1 MIKYNED
8 KAHYLSITVII
19 VKDNKYLI
27 SKRADWEKNFPSKWT
42 VPGGKLEKSDYINSK
57 KDTHDSWYNI
67 FEKVAKR
74 EVKEEV
80 NLDIKNIGYL
90 TSMAFVRSD
99 DIPTVI
105 ISLYANYNGGEIKL
119 QESMTEYA
127 WISVDEID
135 KYDLIEGIDEE
146 IKMLDR
152 FLKEGKMI
160 EWGN

>member
-1 MIKYNED
+1 MIEYNED

-19 VKDNKYLI
+19 IKDNKYLI

-42 VPGGKLEKSDYINSK
+42 VPGGKLEKSDYINSA
-57 KDTHDSWYNI
+57 KDTHDTWYNI

-80 NLDIKNIGYL
+80 DLDIKNIGYL
-90 TSMAFVRSD
+90 TSMAFVRGD
-99 DIPTVI
+99 GIPTI
-105 ISLYANYNGGEIKL
+105 IVSLYANYDGGEVKL

-135 KYDLIEGIDEE
+135 KYDLIEGLDEE

>member
-8 KAHYLSITVII
+8 KAHYISVTVII

-27 SKRADWEKNFPSKWT
+27 SKRADWEKNFPGKWT
-42 VPGGKLEKSDYINSK
+42 VPGGKLEKSDYINSD
-57 KDTHDSWYNI
+57 KDTNESWYNI
-67 FEKVAKR
+67 FEKVVKKEA
-74 EVKEEV
+74 KEEV

-99 DIPTVI
+99 GIPTI
-105 ISLYANYNGGEIKL
+105 IVSLYANYNGGEIKL
-119 QESMTEYA
+119 QESMSDYA
-127 WISVDEID
+127 WISVDEIN
-135 KYDLIEGIDEE
+135 KYDLIEGIAEE
-146 IKMLDR
+146 IEMLDR